1 MAFTRQHSGC
11 RLCDM
16 LRRRVV
22 IATGADSEQF
32 LQLRAT
38 VASLHKIERKR
49 KIMVFDMGLTA
60 WEMDQVKKTYADV
73 C

>member
-1 MAFTRQHSGC
+1 M
-11 RLCDM
+11 
-16 LRRRVV
+16 
-22 IATGADSEQF
+22 
-32 LQLRAT
+32 LRAT